1 MNIIYV
7 KNVTKNYGE
16 KEGMVKAL
24 DKVSFSIARGEFIA
38 VVGASGSGKSTL
50 LNILGGLD
58 TASEGT
64 IIIDEN
70 DISRFKKAELTVF
83 RRRSIGFIFQNYS
96 LLPVLNAYDNIAL
109 PMILDKGTHI
119 NKQKIEKIMKDLGIW
134 DKRKKYP
141 NELSGGQQQRVAIA
155 RALATTPILIL
166 ADEPTGN
173 LDSKNAMEVMLML
186 RNCCRNYQQTIVM
199 VTHNEQAAQMC
210 DRIIRLS
217 DGKIVEEA

>member
-1 MNIIYV
+1 MNIICV

-24 DKVSFSIARGEFIA
+24 DKVSFSVARGEFIA

-155 RALATTPILIL
+155 RALATTPVLIL

>member
-109 PMILDKGTHI
+109 PMILDKGTYI

-166 ADEPTGN
+166 AD
-173 LDSKNAMEVMLML
+173 V
-186 RNCCRNYQQTIVM
+186 NCTRCTCC
-199 VTHNEQAAQMC
+199 A
-210 DRIIRLS
+210 
-217 DGKIVEEA
+217 